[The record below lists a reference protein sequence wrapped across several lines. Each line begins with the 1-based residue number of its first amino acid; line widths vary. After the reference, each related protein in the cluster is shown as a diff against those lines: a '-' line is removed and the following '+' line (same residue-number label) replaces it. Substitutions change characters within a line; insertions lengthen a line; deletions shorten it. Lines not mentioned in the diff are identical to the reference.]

1 MSELS
6 HNELARYGR
15 HLLMPEV
22 GMDGQQKL
30 KQSSA
35 LIIGAGGLGSPIGQY
50 LAAAGVGHIGIA
62 DFDNIELSNLQRQ
75 VLFTT
80 DDIGSPKLDTA
91 IARLKKINP
100 EIQFT
105 PHPGRL
111 TSANALEVLAGY
123 DVIIDGTDNFPT
135 RYLVND
141 ACVLLKK
148 PLVYGSIY
156 RFEGQVSVFD
166 AEKGPCYRCL
176 FPTPPPPDMVPSC
189 AEGGVLGVL
198 PGIIGSLQALE
209 ALKLLLGVGE
219 PLIGRLVLFDALR
232 FEFRELKIRKRK
244 DCPICGDEP
253 TIKQLIDYEA
263 FCNVTIE
270 EPMFNKIK
278 TIDVV
283 ELNEKL
289 QSDTK
294 PVVIDVRNEH
304 EYVLGN
310 IGAVHVPLSELAEKL
325 NDFDKNAEI
334 VVHCRSG
341 KRSMQAARQL
351 VSAGF
356 KDVTNLTGGLV
367 AWAKEVDSSVKVY

>member
-1 MSELS
+1 MTKLS
-6 HNELARYGR
+6 LSELARYGR

-22 GMDGQQKL
+22 GMEGQQKL
-30 KQSSA
+30 KESSA
-35 LIIGAGGLGSPIGQY
+35 LIIGAGGLGSPLGQY
-50 LAAAGVGHIGIA
+50 LTAAGVGHIGIV

-80 DDIGSPKLDTA
+80 DDVGAPKLDTA
-91 IARLKKINP
+91 IARLEKINP
-100 EIQFT
+100 EIRFT
-105 PHPGRL
+105 EHPGRL
-111 TSANALEVLAGY
+111 TSDNALELLAGY

-156 RFEGQVSVFD
+156 RFDGQVSIFD
-166 AEKGPCYRCL
+166 AENGPCYRCL

-209 ALKLLLGVGE
+209 ALKLLLGAGDS
-219 PLIGRLVLFDALR
+219 LTGRLVLFDALR
-232 FEFRELKIRKRK
+232 FEFRQLKLRKRT
-244 DCPICGDEP
+244 DCPICGDNP
-253 TIKQLIDYEA
+253 TITQLIDYEA
-263 FCNVTIE
+263 FCNVNIE
-270 EPMFNKIK
+270 EPMFDKIK
-278 TIDVV
+278 SIDVA
-283 ELNEKL
+283 ELNQKL
-289 QSDTK
+289 QSDEK
-294 PVVIDVRNEH
+294 PIVIDVRNEH

-310 IGAVHVPLSELAEKL
+310 IGAVHVPLSGLAEKL
-325 NDFDKNAEI
+325 NEFDKNAEI

-341 KRSMQAARQL
+341 KRSMQAARQM

-356 KDVTNLTGGLV
+356 TDVTNLTGGLV
-367 AWAKEVDSSVKVY
+367 AWAREVDSSVKVY